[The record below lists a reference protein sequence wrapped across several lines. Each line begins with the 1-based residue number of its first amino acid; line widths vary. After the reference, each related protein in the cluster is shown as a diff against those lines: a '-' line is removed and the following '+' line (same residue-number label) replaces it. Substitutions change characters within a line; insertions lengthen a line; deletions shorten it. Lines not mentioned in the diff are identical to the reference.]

1 MALKWYRQAELQHAR
16 WAMLGVAGVLAQ
28 TVLVPNVFWYE
39 AALHL
44 PAGLGPVNLGSTL
57 AVQFLLMHFVE
68 VRRWQDIRK
77 PGSVNEDPIFKGN
90 KVPNLETG
98 YPGGIFDPLNFSK
111 GDMKELQTKEIKNG
125 RLAMVAFMGFV
136 FQAQTLY
143 KGPLAALGDHLADP
157 FHNNWTTNIG
167 TCALP
172 PSVEVAPGVVIPL
185 ICLWP
190 GQ

>member
-1 MALKWYRQAELQHAR
+1 
-16 WAMLGVAGVLAQ
+16 MLGVAGVLAQ
-28 TVLVPNVFWYE
+28 TILVPNVFWYE

-44 PAGLGPVNLGSTL
+44 PEGLGPVNLGSTL
-57 AVQFLLMHFVE
+57 AIQFLLMHFVE
-68 VRRWQDIRK
+68 IRRWQDIRK
-77 PGSVNEDPIFKGN
+77 PGSVNDDPIFKGN

-111 GDMKELQTKEIKNG
+111 GDMKELKTKEIKNG
-125 RLAMVAFMGFV
+125 RLAMIAFMGFV

-157 FHNNWTTNIG
+157 FHNNWTQNIG

-190 GQ
+190 GL